1 MDATTIAEWQAATP
15 EEWAMESASYRD
27 QVYDLPEDNRLGY
40 EYRYKNFDLV
50 RLRLLQAGIRMAG
63 VLNEIYVQ

>member
-1 MDATTIAEWQAATP
+1 TP

-27 QVYDLPEDNRLGY
+27 QVYDLPVDNRLGY

-63 VLNEIYVQ
+63 VLNEIYT